1 MFYSAEE
8 LSGMLRDVGYG
19 NVAAKTVFAGMIGFH
34 RATKP

>member
-8 LSGMLRDVGYG
+8 LSELLRELGYKDV
-19 NVAAKTVFAGMIGFH
+19 ACKSIFAGMIGVH